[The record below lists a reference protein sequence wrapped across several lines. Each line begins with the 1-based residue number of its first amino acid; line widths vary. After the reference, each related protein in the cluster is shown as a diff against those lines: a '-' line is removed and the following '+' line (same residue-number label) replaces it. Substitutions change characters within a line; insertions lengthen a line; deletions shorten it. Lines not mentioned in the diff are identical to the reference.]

1 MEMYRCINCMKEME
15 KGETLCRHCGFGAA
29 EYTQPLNALKL
40 NTILYG
46 RYLVGRVM
54 GQGGFGI
61 TYVGYDLKLELKVA
75 IKEYCPKSL
84 ASRDHSASNV
94 LQWSFSQEQYQK
106 WKECIERF
114 SSEARKMAKLDE
126 LSGIVRVRDCFQE
139 NQTAYIV
146 MDFAEG
152 ITLKQYLNQNGKIDY
167 RTCVE
172 MLLPIMDSLSVMHTR
187 GLIHR
192 DISPDNLM
200 VQGSGRDVKVKLLD
214 FGAAVDVAVE
224 HSGTSE
230 SIVKR
235 GYSAPEQYMENGVV
249 GGWSD
254 VYAMA
259 AVIYR
264 CSAGEE
270 IPEAME
276 RILKPSEFS
285 LKGIKNK
292 KAMEILTKALAIK
305 PEERI
310 RTMAELKASLEKTI
324 HRGGHP
330 VRKAAAAAAVL
341 AVCGAGA
348 WTYHVKPWLP
358 TAELLGTTNGNLHQG
373 ANYGAISNKYEYYTD
388 MEWNLY
394 VCEFDKEDKTFYI
407 NDGTVVDE
415 EAGFINIGKNRVYFI
430 HDNGEDPEEKDSI
443 MEMSFDG
450 SKVKT
455 LTDGSDYTKLQ
466 YVRYSNEK
474 EMLYYMKENG
484 DEEDFLYTLC
494 RYNLETKEEEELLE
508 EDIFWYNING
518 RYLYY
523 ITFPGEHPLDGTQL
537 KRAYLNGKG
546 AQILNDKD
554 YLING
559 YIEDET
565 AYMFSLS
572 KEQLMVCDLEG
583 VPMENPLKN
592 EAGEIYNG
600 CSLYSDGWIYYSPTD
615 SNEIRKIRTDGTGA
629 EVIYTGENV
638 LEING
643 TGKWLWFITG
653 QSKEDGDYRC
663 DHTFLIYQD
672 GSSLV
677 ALGGYT
683 TEDGLIYHIT
693 DGEITITGYR
703 GEEDYV
709 VVPWEFGG
717 GEWKG
722 KVSESFPEEIGIYRY
737 AKEEDFTYEKNEDQT
752 GIILTGYTGEGEL
765 VAFPAE
771 IEGLPVTEIKDEF
784 AKNNDTLKGVVFQPG
799 LETIGEDAFLNCTS
813 LSYVKLPDGL
823 KDIKFTAFYN
833 TAVREAALPASLENL
848 YAGAFIELEELTLEN
863 GNEKYIL
870 EDGVLYQKES
880 DGNTVKLVL
889 ATKEGEYL
897 LPQGTKNIASYAFT
911 GSQVTSVIMP
921 MSVENVYT
929 NAFYRAEQLK
939 KVVIS
944 EGTQKLSPSCFKD
957 CTSLEDLSIPRSV
970 KTIEKEAFSGCSSL
984 KSVTISPDCQL
995 GENAFGDSVT
1005 IHYYE

>member
-1 MEMYRCINCMKEME
+1 MKEIE
-15 KGETLCRHCGFGAA
+15 KGDSLCRHCGYGAA
-29 EYTQPLNALKL
+29 EYTQPLNALKI
-40 NTILYG
+40 NTILCG

-84 ASRDHSASNV
+84 ASRDHSVSNV
-94 LQWSFSQEQYQK
+94 LQWTFSQTQYQK

-152 ITLKQYLNQNGKIDY
+152 ITLQQYLKQNGKIDFC
-167 RTCVE
+167 TCVD
-172 MLLPIMDSLSVMHTR
+172 MLLPIMDSLGVMHTK

-200 VQGSGRDVKVKLLD
+200 VLGSGRDVKVKLLD
-214 FGAAVDVAVE
+214 FGAAVDMAVE

-230 SIVKR
+230 SIVKK
-235 GYSAPEQYMENGVV
+235 GYSAPEQYMEDGAV
-249 GGWSD
+249 GGWTD

-264 CSAGEE
+264 CSTGEE

-276 RILKPSEFS
+276 RIPKPSQFS
-285 LKGIKNK
+285 LKGMKNK
-292 KAMEILTKALAIK
+292 KARDILTKALAVK

-310 RTMAELKASLEKTI
+310 RTMAELKALLEKT
-324 HRGGHP
+324 
-330 VRKAAAAAAVL
+330 VRKGGRPIRRAVAAAAVL

-348 WTYHVKPWLP
+348 WVYAAKPWLP
-358 TAELLGTTNGNLHQG
+358 TVQTLGTTNGNLHQG
-373 ANYGAISNKYEYYTD
+373 ANYGAISNKYEYYVD

-394 VCEFDKEDKTFYI
+394 VCEYDKEDKTFYI
-407 NDGTVVDE
+407 NEGMIVDE
-415 EAGFINIGKNRVYFI
+415 DAGFINIGKSRVYFL
-430 HDNGEDPEEKDSI
+430 HDSSEDPEEQDSI

-455 LTDGSDYTKLQ
+455 LVSSPDYTKLQ
-466 YVRYSNEK
+466 YVQYSNEK

-484 DEEDFLYTLC
+484 DEDDFLYTLC

-508 EDIFWYNING
+508 EDIYWYNLDG

-523 ITFPGEHPLDGTQL
+523 ITFPEGHPLDGTQL
-537 KRAYLNGKG
+537 KRAYLNGKD
-546 AQILNDKD
+546 AKLLNDKD

-559 YIEDET
+559 YIENDT

-572 KEQLMVCDLEG
+572 KEQLVVCDLEG
-583 VPMENPLKN
+583 TPKENPLKE
-592 EAGEIYNG
+592 EAGQIYQG

-615 SNEIRKIRTDGTGA
+615 SSEIHKIRTDGTGA
-629 EVIYTGENV
+629 EVIYSGENV
-638 LEING
+638 LGING

-653 QSKEDGDYRC
+653 EYKEDGDYRC

-677 ALGGYT
+677 ALGGYA
-683 TEDGLIYHIT
+683 TEDGLIYNVA

-703 GEEDYV
+703 GEDSYV
-709 VVPWEFGG
+709 VVPWKFDE

-722 KVSESFPEEIGIYRY
+722 KVSESFPEDIEIYKY
-737 AKEEDFTYEKNEDQT
+737 AKESEFTYEKNEDET
-752 GIILTGYTGEGEL
+752 GITLTEYVGEEKL
-765 VAFPAE
+765 VVFPEE
-771 IEGLPVTEIKDEF
+771 IEGLPVTAIQKEF
-784 AKNNDTLKGVVFQPG
+784 AKDNEILEGVIFGPG

-813 LSYVKLPDGL
+813 LKYVKLPEGL
-823 KDIKFTAFYN
+823 KTMEYFAFYN
-833 TAVREAALPASLENL
+833 TAIKEVTLPASLESL
-848 YAGAFIELEELTLEN
+848 YAGAFSELEGLTLES
-863 GNEKYIL
+863 GSEKYQL
-870 EDGVLYQKES
+870 EDGILYEKGSEGTS
-880 DGNTVKLVL
+880 VKLVL
-889 ATKEGEYL
+889 TAKEGECL
-897 LPQGTKNIASYAFT
+897 LPQGTKTIASYAFT

-929 NAFYRAEQLK
+929 RSFWKAEQLK

-944 EGTQKLSPSCFKD
+944 EGTKKLSPSCFRD

-970 KTIEKEAFSGCSSL
+970 KSIEADAFSGCSSL
-984 KSVTISPDCQL
+984 KSVTISSDCQL